1 MPKRISTKTIKKS
14 AKGIKG
20 VVGHDIGRDV
30 ISISGRSFPPEA
42 RLKDVFPRLEKR
54 SQVGL
59 VREDHMTDL
68 VFQTQ
73 DGRYVVAQLKRI
85 GMSSSNSSKTSSQIQ
100 EGIIDEVIGYAT
112 EVMGSREKALLWLG
126 APVRGL
132 NFATPISLLATQEGV
147 ERVNEILGQMEHGI
161 W

>member
-1 MPKRISTKTIKKS
+1 MPKRISTKAIKKS
-14 AKGIKG
+14 AKGVKG

-30 ISISGRSFPPEA
+30 ISISGKSFPPDA

-54 SQVGL
+54 SQVG
-59 VREDHMTDL
+59 VIREDHMTDL
-68 VFQTQ
+68 VFQTH
-73 DGRYVVAQLKRI
+73 DGRYVVAQLKTI
-85 GMSSSNSSKTSSQIQ
+85 GMSSSSPLETSSQIQ
-100 EGIIDEVIGYAT
+100 KGIIDEVIGYAT
-112 EVMGSREKALLWLG
+112 EVIGSREKAMLWLG